1 MFHKVKSVEAVKEYV
16 LSITFENGEM
26 KTYDIAPLF
35 DKWHDFGLLATAKGL
50 FEQVKI
56 EPGGYAIS
64 WNDDLDLSSE
74 ELYLNGCS
82 E

>member
-1 MFHKVKSVEAVKEYV
+1 MFHKVKSVEPIKEYV

-35 DKWHDFGLLATAKGL
+35 DKWQDFRLLATAKGL
-50 FEQVKI
+50 FEQVKV

-64 WNDDLDLSSE
+64 WNDDIDLSSE
-74 ELYLNGCS
+74 ELYFNGCPK
-82 E
+82 

>member
-1 MFHKVKSVEAVKEYV
+1 MFHKVKSVEPIKEYV

-26 KTYDIAPLF
+26 RTYDIAPLF
-35 DKWHDFGLLATAKGL
+35 DRWKDFELLVTAKGL

-64 WNDDLDLSSE
+64 WNDDIDLSSE

-82 E
+82 K